1 MSALAGVIGPAQQES
16 EKQHMLHQ
24 LNRFVSDAVH
34 FMQEETIFMACAHQW
49 ITEEQPGER
58 LPLWFRG
65 RYLVLTDALIDNR
78 RELFHL
84 LSIDAAEQQQITE
97 AELFAHAFAKW
108 GAELPRHLYG
118 SFAGA
123 VWDNQERKLTL
134 FRDFSGTRSLYYVH
148 HGDTL
153 TFGTTKSL
161 LQGREGVSCDI
172 NDSWMA
178 QFIAIPSMIE
188 AVDMNMT
195 VYKDIQ
201 QVPPSS
207 VLTFQGNRVSISPY
221 QLIDPDY
228 KVRLSAD
235 AAYEEAFREIMTE
248 AVTSKMRTRKKV
260 ASHLSGGLDSGTVA
274 SIAAAHMN
282 EPLQTY
288 SMVPAEG
295 FDNWTDPYYQP
306 DESRGIELTAGYS
319 GNIDSKKLSFTGVD
333 PFEKIAEHIA
343 LLESPYKFIENFF
356 WLEGVQRQAAKEGA
370 AVMLTGARG
379 NHSISWGSH
388 RLTYY
393 YYETLMKQM
402 KLLQLDR
409 EMRAYCRQERTGRR
423 ILYPFIF
430 NSLIKK
436 EKKPNAFPKWIHPEL
451 ASQYRVHDMVRD
463 YGLPL
468 GNVPKSEL
476 RGFRQ
481 HYYTT
486 NYFWNNT
493 GNANTH
499 LSLQTGIRELDPT
512 NDVRLVQYCLAIPEE
527 QYVTGG
533 LDRSLIRRSTAGILP
548 DAVRFQR
555 GRGIQGVD
563 TVWRMQKKWSNWRKA
578 VQELNQDERLFQYVN
593 PAVFKALADRMPVKA
608 DPAYAGTTDF
618 KIISRSMIISQFLQQ
633 AERR

>member
-16 EKQHMLHQ
+16 EKQYMLHQ

-78 RELFHL
+78 RELFHK
-84 LSIDAAEQQQITE
+84 LSIDAAEQRQITE

-108 GAELPRHLYG
+108 GAELPRHLHG

-148 HGDTL
+148 QGDTL
-153 TFGTTKSL
+153 AFGTTKSL
-161 LQGREGVSCDI
+161 LQGRDGVSRDI

-178 QFIAIPSMIE
+178 QFIAIPSMID

-207 VLTFQGNRVSISPY
+207 VLTFQGSRVSISPY

-228 KVRLSAD
+228 KIRLSSD

-274 SIAAAHMN
+274 SIAAAHTN

-295 FDNWTDPYYQP
+295 FDNWTDVYYQP
-306 DESRGIELTAGYS
+306 DESRGINLTADFS
-319 GNIDSKKLSFTGVD
+319 GNIDSKKLSFNGVD
-333 PFEKIAEHIA
+333 PFEKIAEHIE

-379 NHSISWGSH
+379 NHSVSWGSH

-393 YYETLMKQM
+393 YYETLLKQM

-409 EMRAYCRQERTGRR
+409 EMQAYCRQERTGRR
-423 ILYPFIF
+423 VVYPFIF
-430 NSLIKK
+430 KRLFKT
-436 EKKPNAFPKWIHPEL
+436 EKHPDLFPDWIHPDL
-451 ASQYRVHDMVRD
+451 AFRTHIHDKLSD
-463 YGLPL
+463 YGVPL
-468 GNVPKSEL
+468 GGLPKHEL
-476 RGFRQ
+476 RDFRR
-481 HYYTT
+481 HYYTAD
-486 NYFWNNT
+486 YFWNNT

-499 LSLQTGIRELDPT
+499 LSLYTGIREMDPT
-512 NDVRLVQYCLAIPEE
+512 NDVRLIQFCLSIPEE

-533 LDRSLIRRSTAGILP
+533 LERSLIRRSTKGILP
-548 DAVRFQR
+548 DAIRFQK
-555 GRGIQGVD
+555 GRGIQGID
-563 TVWRMQKKWSNWRKA
+563 TVWRMQNNWQKWREE
-578 VQELNQDERLFQYVN
+578 VQALKQNNRLFRYVD
-593 PAVFKALADRMPVKA
+593 PAVFIETADRMPEKA
-608 DPAYAGTTDF
+608 EPAYAGTADF
-618 KIISRSMIISQFLQQ
+618 KIISRSMILNQFLQQ